1 MSATVTQD
9 LRSLLMLL
17 MCTYM
22 REIGRDAEKYKR
34 KQEEDAERW
43 TKKK

>member
-1 MSATVTQD
+1 MSTPVTHD
-9 LRSLLMLL
+9 LRCILILP
-17 MCTYM
+17 MCTYV